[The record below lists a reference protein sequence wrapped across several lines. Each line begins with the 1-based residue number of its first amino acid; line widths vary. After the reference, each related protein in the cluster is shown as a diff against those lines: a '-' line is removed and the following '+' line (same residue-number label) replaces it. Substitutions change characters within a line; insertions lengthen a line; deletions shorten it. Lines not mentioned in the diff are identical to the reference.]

1 MRNSESKSKGFKPK
15 QICELVD
22 ITQQTLRYWRENL
35 YPSELRS
42 FFNCDDVFIYHLIKA
57 FVKGWDVDVKFLVNV
72 NWLKLK
78 QDLNSMSALEKKS
91 TVAVYDKE
99 LKNISLYSLP
109 NKLNLYDRRYRHV
122 LIEDVMKDYN
132 ISFTKFG
139 VTSSNI
145 VPINEGV
152 TL

>member
-22 ITQQTLRYWRENL
+22 ITKETLRYWREYL

-42 FFNCDDVFIYHLIKA
+42 FFNCDDVFIYLLIKA
-57 FVKGWDVDVKFLVNV
+57 FVKGWDVNVKFLVNV

-99 LKNISLYSLP
+99 LKTISLYSIP
-109 NKLNLYDRRYRHV
+109 NNLNLYDRRYRHV
-122 LIEDVMKDYN
+122 LIEDIIRDSN
-132 ISFTKFG
+132 IAFNKFG
-139 VTSSNI
+139 TNSSNI
-145 VPINEGV
+145 VPINEGI